1 MTLCLDKL
9 AVYGKIHP
17 RFEQN
22 HKDLKMSFRANVE
35 NMSKIMDEMGITEL
49 DLERQFLF
57 GVYRKHIHLS
67 KLQNTAAPAAVAMPS
82 LPVAN
87 DAKQTNSEPS
97 EKTISGYALKSPMVG
112 VAYLAPEP
120 GAKPFTTVG
129 AQIKAGDTVALVEAM
144 KTFNPIKS
152 DKDGVVKEILVSDG
166 AAVEFDQPLII
177 IE

>member
-1 MTLCLDKL
+1 
-9 AVYGKIHP
+9 
-17 RFEQN
+17 
-22 HKDLKMSFRANVE
+22 MSFRANVE
-35 NMSKIMDEMGITEL
+35 NMSKIMDDMGITEL

-67 KLQNTAAPAAVAMPS
+67 KQQAAVASVAMPT
-82 LPVAN
+82 LPVAT
-87 DAKQTNSEPS
+87 DAKQTNSEPAQN
-97 EKTISGYALKSPMVG
+97 TVSGYALKSPMVG